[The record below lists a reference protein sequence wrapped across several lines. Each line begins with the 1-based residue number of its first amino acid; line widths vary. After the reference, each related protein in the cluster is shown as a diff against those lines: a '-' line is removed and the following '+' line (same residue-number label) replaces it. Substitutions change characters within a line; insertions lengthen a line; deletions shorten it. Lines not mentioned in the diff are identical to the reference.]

1 MKRLIVAVVVALAA
15 GLAGTRAAEAHQ
27 SSVTYGRA
35 VVDGDHVA
43 YRILIDPRDAAVL
56 VGVDMIDPAAVS
68 ADEAAAL
75 IVSVNRGITIAD
87 GEVPCIAGPATVTPE
102 GGRVAVAWTA
112 ACPAP
117 IAVFVLRYDL
127 LFDDDSTHNAALRV
141 EVAGRRPASTLLDID
156 HARFV
161 WSLAEAPPSNLLAFV
176 RAGIHHVATGLDH
189 LAFVLTLLL
198 AVVLVRDRDRD
209 GASRNADD
217 RGPEPGPWRLRPLGQ
232 ALRATAVVASAFTLA
247 HSLTLIAAALG
258 WVAVPPL
265 VVESAIALSIVWTA
279 IEDIIRPD
287 VRWRFALTFA
297 FGLVHGLGFARM
309 LAVLL
314 PPADR
319 IVPLLAFNLGVEI
332 AHLTVIAVALPTFWL
347 IARAVGAHRYRRQV
361 LPIAATILA
370 ILGAIWLIERVGG
383 VRLLG
388 L

>member
-1 MKRLIVAVVVALAA
+1 MRRLIVAVVVALAA
-15 GLAGTRAAEAHQ
+15 GLTGARVAEAHQ

-35 VVDGDHVA
+35 VVDGDQVA
-43 YRILIDPRDAAVL
+43 YRILIDPRDVAVL
-56 VGVDMIDPAAVS
+56 VGVDTIDPAAVS
-68 ADEAAAL
+68 ADQAVAL
-75 IVSVNRGITIAD
+75 IGSVTRAITIAD
-87 GEVPCIAGPATVTPE
+87 GEVPCAAGPATVEPE
-102 GGRVAVAWTA
+102 GGRVAVAWTVT
-112 ACPAP
+112 CPAP
-117 IAVFVLRYDL
+117 IAIVALTYEL
-127 LFDDDSTHNAALRV
+127 LFDDDRTHTAALRV

-161 WSLAEAPPSNLLAFV
+161 WPLAAAPPSSLLAFV

-198 AVVLVRDRDRD
+198 AVVLVRDRDRGD
-209 GASRNADD
+209 GA
-217 RGPEPGPWRLRPLGQ
+217 GPWRPRPLGQ

-258 WVAVPPL
+258 WVAVPPV
-265 VVESAIALSIVWTA
+265 VVESAIALSITWTA

-287 VRWRFALTFA
+287 VRWRFVLTFG

-319 IVPLLAFNLGVEI
+319 IVPLLAFNLGVEL
-332 AHLTVIAVALPTFWL
+332 AHLTVIAIALPTFWL
-347 IARAVGAHRYRRQV
+347 VARAVGARRYRRQV
-361 LPIAATILA
+361 LPVAAGILA
-370 ILGAIWLIERVGG
+370 VLGAIWMIERVGG

-388 L
+388 G